1 MFAKRVRHRH
11 RAGHVHVGGDD
22 RKALPLRTCVEKAEG
37 AADVDGAARIEGRAL
52 RPDENVLEIELDV
65 GFDAHDGSKVGG
77 ESRRRLSVI
86 DLSQSAAEANWR
98 EPGST
103 NDGSLFSTPTRCRAP
118 ASCGGCWR
126 KSAS

>member
-11 RAGHVHVGGDD
+11 RAGHVHVGCDD
-22 RKALPLRTCVEKAEG
+22 REPFPLRARVEKAEG
-37 AADVDGAARIEGRAL
+37 AADVDGAARIEGRTL

-86 DLSQSAAEANWR
+86 DLSQPTAEANWR
-98 EPGST
+98 EQGSK
-103 NDGSLFSTPTRCRAP
+103 ND
-118 ASCGGCWR
+118 
-126 KSAS
+126 